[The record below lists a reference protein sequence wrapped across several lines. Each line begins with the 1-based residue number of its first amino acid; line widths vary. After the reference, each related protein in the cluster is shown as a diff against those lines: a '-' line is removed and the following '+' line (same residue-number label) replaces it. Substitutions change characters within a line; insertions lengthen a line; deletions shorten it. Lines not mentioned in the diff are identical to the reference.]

1 MSIETEG
8 IDFAA
13 VDPAEFAQTVGKAPE
28 ADLREAM
35 RGPMRGEILAEVF
48 RRMEHH
54 FRPGNGAD
62 AVIHWTITGEN
73 DGTQDRW
80 EAVIGGGKCTASTE
94 LRSEPRVSL
103 KLNGVDFLRLVTG
116 NAIGP
121 MLFMSGKLK
130 IEGDLMFAAQIQ
142 SMFVLPG

>member
-1 MSIETEG
+1 MSTETDG

-13 VDPAEFAQTVGKAPE
+13 VDPTEFARTVGQTPDAE
-28 ADLREAM
+28 LREAM

-48 RRMEHH
+48 RRMEQH
-54 FRPGNGAD
+54 FRPGSGSD
-62 AVIHWTITGEN
+62 AVIHWTITGE
-73 DGTQDRW
+73 DGAEEDRW
-80 EAVIGGGKCTASTE
+80 EVVVGGGKCTVRTDLA
-94 LRSEPRVSL
+94 SEPRVTL
-103 KLNGVDFLRLVTG
+103 KLDGVNFLRLVTG

>member
-1 MSIETEG
+1 MSIEAEG
-8 IDFAA
+8 VDFAA
-13 VDPAEFAQTVGKAPE
+13 VDPAEFAQTVGQTPE
-28 ADLREAM
+28 AELREAM

-48 RRMEHH
+48 RRMEQH
-54 FRPGNGAD
+54 FRPGSGPD
-62 AVIHWTITGEN
+62 AVIHWTITGEDAAN
-73 DGTQDRW
+73 EDRW
-80 EAVIGGGKCTASTE
+80 EVVVGGGKCTAGTE
-94 LRSEPRVSL
+94 LRSDPRVSL
-103 KLNGVDFLRLVTG
+103 KLDGVDFLRLVTG